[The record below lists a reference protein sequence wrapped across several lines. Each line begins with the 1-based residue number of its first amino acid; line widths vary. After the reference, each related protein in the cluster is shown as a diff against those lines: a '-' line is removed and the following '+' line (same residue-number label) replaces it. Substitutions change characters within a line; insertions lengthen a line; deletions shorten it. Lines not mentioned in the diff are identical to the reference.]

1 MKKDF
6 WEMDSNF
13 TEEDLDRA
21 ISKFDSEDPRVR
33 CEDGYSTIQYSSR
46 DGFWNPAENKYV

>member
-1 MKKDF
+1 
-6 WEMDSNF
+6 MDSNF